1 MSRIQHLHHHHI
13 LEAVIGPHP
22 LMKISAFSEAARPK
36 QRATGNK
43 SKKSERNMCL
53 CRYWSKSFFR
63 SSGS

>member
-36 QRATGNK
+36 QRATG
-43 SKKSERNMCL
+43 SIVYCDIGIQLMDA
-53 CRYWSKSFFR
+53 
-63 SSGS
+63 